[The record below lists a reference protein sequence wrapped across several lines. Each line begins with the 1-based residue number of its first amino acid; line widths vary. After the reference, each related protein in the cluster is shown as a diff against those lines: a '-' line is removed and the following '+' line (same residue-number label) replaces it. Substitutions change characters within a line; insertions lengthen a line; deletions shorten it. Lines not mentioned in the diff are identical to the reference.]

1 MEVYNPFLRRV
12 HFKRCEMVNITD
24 KEYVLLTDY
33 IYKNYGIKLGNQKR
47 TLVVGRL
54 QNVLLQKK
62 ISSFS
67 EYYDY
72 IMSDKTGEA
81 VATLM
86 DKITT
91 NHTYFMREPN
101 HFYYFRDNV
110 LPCLAGTVK
119 NKDLRIWSAGCS
131 SGEEA
136 YTLAMIMQDY
146 FGTDKPLWDTRVLA
160 TDISSTVLETAKKG
174 EYASKG
180 IEAFPLYWRTNYF
193 KKVDNEKSVV
203 SDKIRNEVIFRSFNL
218 MNSSFPFKKKFHV
231 IFCRNVM
238 IYFDAQTKKELVG
251 RFYDFM
257 EPGGFLFIGHSES
270 LNREETR
277 FKYVI
282 PAVYRKE

>member
-1 MEVYNPFLRRV
+1 
-12 HFKRCEMVNITD
+12 MVNIAD
-24 KEYVLLTDY
+24 KEYELLTDY
-33 IYKNYGIKLGNQKR
+33 ILKNYGIKLGNQKKS
-47 TLVVGRL
+47 LVVGRL
-54 QNVLLQKK
+54 QNVLLQKNF
-62 ISSFS
+62 SSFS

-72 IMSDKTGEA
+72 VVSDKTGDA
-81 VATLM
+81 VAALV

-91 NHTYFMREPN
+91 NHTFFMREPG

-110 LPCLAGTVK
+110 LPYLASTIK

-131 SGEEA
+131 TGEEA

-146 FGTDKPLWDTRVLA
+146 FGTEKPLWDTRVLA
-160 TDISSTVLETAKKG
+160 TDISSKVLETAKKG
-174 EYASKG
+174 EYRNKD
-180 IEAFPLYWRTNYF
+180 IEAIPLHWRTNYF
-193 KKVDNEKSVV
+193 TKIDNEKSVIA
-203 SDKIRNEVIFRSFNL
+203 DKIKNEVIFRSFNL

-277 FKYVI
+277 LKYVM